1 MKKAVTIATVALL
14 SAAALCGCSKSTTNS
29 IKPKSQSDDINQTKT
44 KSSQTNNDTT
54 EKSEKPEEIQKIE
67 ITINGKT
74 IDEYYGNVRRR
85 SAISGVGRHYKH
97 RRDGT
102 YTVEYIHTPYG
113 VDKDETLDYR
123 LTLKDDNTYELT
135 VVSDGVTAVHNG
147 HWYERNH
154 EITMFYD
161 EQMQEQP
168 HNVYVGDRMF
178 ANVLPKGKIM
188 IYDDCY
194 TIVLSKQ
201 TEDNSQNDQTEQKQ
215 EQIITR

>member
-1 MKKAVTIATVALL
+1 MKKALTIATVAIL
-14 SAAALCGCSKSTTNS
+14 SATALCGCNKSTASGT
-29 IKPKSQSDDINQTKT
+29 KLQSQFPD
-44 KSSQTNNDTT
+44 SSQKQTQSQPRSNSDTQ
-54 EKSEKPEEIQKIE
+54 EKPEEIQKIE
-67 ITINGKT
+67 ITINGKK
-74 IDEYYGNVRRR
+74 IDEYYGNARRR
-85 SAISGVGRHYKH
+85 SAISGVEKHYKYG
-97 RRDGT
+97 RDGT

-147 HWYERNH
+147 HWYERNK

-161 EQMQEQP
+161 EQIQDQP
-168 HNVYVGDRMF
+168 HNVYVGDRLF

-194 TIVLSKQ
+194 TIVLAKQ
-201 TEDNSQNDQTEQKQ
+201 PETDENTQNNQTAQGSQTT
-215 EQIITR
+215 TR

>member
-14 SAAALCGCSKSTTNS
+14 SATALCGCNKSTANS
-29 IKPKSQSDDINQTKT
+29 VKLQPQAPEGQSKTQSQPR
-44 KSSQTNNDTT
+44 TNNDTQ
-54 EKSEKPEEIQKIE
+54 EKPEEIQKIE
-67 ITINGKT
+67 ITINGKK
-74 IDEYYGNVRRR
+74 IDEYYGNARKR
-85 SAISGVGRHYKH
+85 SALTGVGKHYKH
-97 RRDGT
+97 GRDGT

-161 EQMQEQP
+161 EQIQEQP
-168 HNVYVGDRMF
+168 HNVYVGDRLF

-194 TIVLSKQ
+194 TIVLAKQ
-201 TEDNSQNDQTEQKQ
+201 PETTDNNTQTEQNTQNNKTT
-215 EQIITR
+215 TR

>member
-1 MKKAVTIATVALL
+1 MKKAVSIAAVAIL
-14 SAAALCGCSKSTTNS
+14 SATALCGCSKSTTS
-29 IKPKSQSDDINQTKT
+29 GTKIAPKSTEIPKTQSQ
-44 KSSQTNNDTT
+44 SQPETNTDS
-54 EKSEKPEEIQKIE
+54 SEKPEEIQKIE
-67 ITINGKT
+67 ITINGKK
-74 IDEYYGNVRRR
+74 IDEYYGSARRR
-85 SAISGVGRHYKH
+85 SAISGVGRHYKL

-102 YTVEYIHTPYG
+102 YTVEYIHAPYG

-135 VVSDGVTAVHNG
+135 VVSNGVTAVHNG

-161 EQMQEQP
+161 EQIEQQP
-168 HNVYVGDRMF
+168 HNFYVGDRLF

-194 TIVLSKQ
+194 TIVLAKQ
-201 TEDNSQNDQTEQKQ
+201 TETDEPAQDNQSAQNNQTT
-215 EQIITR
+215 TR